1 MSAVIIMIMDHW
13 AMDKYRTGFVCALK
27 SLKSCLNLCCII
39 IIGPASP
46 PGQPFGANIWMT
58 LAVWQISS
66 IARIYPMAISLT
78 AVNIDIIIGS
88 SFVFQKQYI
97 YSFDAIHLGI
107 IADLCNYVARCDLE
121 IEFY

>member
-1 MSAVIIMIMDHW
+1 MIVDHW
-13 AMDKYRTGFVCALK
+13 AMDKYRAVFVCALK

-46 PGQPFGANIWMT
+46 PGQPFGANIWMAI
-58 LAVWQISS
+58 AVWQISS

-97 YSFDAIHLGI
+97 YSFDAIHLDI